1 MKTASQLVL
10 LELEVLLLMIIKN
23 NLNIEIRIIN
33 KKDIKQQDFKEEQW
47 WMIIKIKVVHFKLKI
62 RINNIKIEE
71 VLIIMIVKQQ

>member
-33 KKDIKQQDFKEEQW
+33 KKDIKQQDFKEEQ
-47 WMIIKIKVVHFKLKI
+47 
-62 RINNIKIEE
+62 
-71 VLIIMIVKQQ
+71 